1 MTHFNKS
8 SLPLFDDLLQALERK
23 LRYCRRS
30 FDCGFFE
37 DHTSL
42 EQQALVSGRKIEIFF
57 PKIFW
62 GAKRQ
67 VAPIRASTMK
77 PICREDFAKSE
88 HSGKSERCPRQRE
101 SLTARLNRRLAVKL
115 SWLSCCGNWI
125 ERILPLDRYILG

>member
-1 MTHFNKS
+1 MLTGEIPTLFKISLPRLVCLFVEFTFMDFREGLTHFNKS
-8 SLPLFDDLLQALERK
+8 ILPSFDDLLQGLERK

-30 FDCGFFE
+30 FHCGIFD

-57 PKIFW
+57 PKDFL

-77 PICREDFAKSE
+77 PICREDFAKSKE
-88 HSGKSERCPRQRE
+88 SGKSERCPV
-101 SLTARLNRRLAVKL
+101 N
-115 SWLSCCGNWI
+115 
-125 ERILPLDRYILG
+125 ERGR